1 MSTPTAI
8 TAHIRAL
15 ILDRRHRCLLVRR
28 AGAAEGA
35 WELPAARIP
44 WPERPL
50 LPVKEQVGQP
60 LGLELPAPA
69 GSCVPA
75 GGASPRDFAFVLRD
89 PPVLRPDPA
98 FFAAARWA
106 PISQAT
112 QEIDPAD
119 AEALWRI
126 YVDAMLGGYEPP
138 RRDIEAFHFGDSPEL
153 AAKLAHLVVKG
164 RKRATTGWVE
174 ALERTDEAIPR
185 PGMLWVVTDYFGY
198 PLCVTETVEAL
209 RVPFGQV
216 PEDIARGEG
225 EGDLT
230 YADWREGH
238 IRYFRREAEALG
250 IDFNDRSL
258 MCAEVFRVLRVLGA
272 AG

>member
-1 MSTPTAI
+1 MSTPTAAI
-8 TAHIRAL
+8 AHIRAL
-15 ILDRRHRCLLVRR
+15 ILDRRHRCLVVRR
-28 AGAAEGA
+28 AGAAEDA

-50 LPVKEQVGQP
+50 LPVKEQVGQA
-60 LGLELPAPA
+60 LGLELRGPA

-98 FFAAARWA
+98 IFAAARWA
-106 PISQAT
+106 PISQAIK
-112 QEIDPAD
+112 EIDPTD

-138 RRDIEAFHFGDSPEL
+138 RQEIEAYHFGDSPEL

-164 RKRATTGWVE
+164 RKRATTGWIE
-174 ALERTDEAIPR
+174 ALERADELIPR
-185 PGMLWVVTDYFGY
+185 AGMLWVVTDYFGY
-198 PLCVTETVEAL
+198 PQCVTETVEVL
-209 RVPFGQV
+209 RVPFGEV

-230 YADWREGH
+230 YADWREAH
-238 IRYFRREAEALG
+238 LNYFRREAEALG
-250 IDFNDRSL
+250 IDFNDRAL
-258 MCAEVFRVLRVLGA
+258 MCAEVFRVLRVLGQA
-272 AG
+272 D